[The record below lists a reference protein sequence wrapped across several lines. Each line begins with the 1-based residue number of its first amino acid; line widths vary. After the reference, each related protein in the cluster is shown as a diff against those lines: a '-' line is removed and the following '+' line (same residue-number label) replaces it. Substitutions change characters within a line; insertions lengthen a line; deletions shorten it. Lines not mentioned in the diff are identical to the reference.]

1 MDFDFEFVL
10 EGFALGLD
18 GIVLGFLFKSYE
30 SCSAYI
36 EALKEAEQVDIADLG
51 QFSAPKSRNRSW
63 FQFWKSNPTPSKDT
77 SDSHRYVCVRGRV
90 EPVDNSK
97 LLQSND
103 KLSTGVI
110 HRVVTKEIATVRN
123 GSRFWVEEERVVKNV
138 QHEVPWR
145 LRPEETRSKQSVQ
158 ISDGLSADHL
168 DMTVVRDE
176 FTPAPL
182 SFSAWLG
189 GWVAG
194 QQLKGTQEVEEI
206 IMEGSLVT
214 AVGELVVNSDGTM
227 YIRSPSSCNQRFP
240 FFLSNMPFND
250 LLSTYENLVSVCKWS
265 ILLFGGVGAVI
276 CYLMIRNRLRQRYNR
291 RRTTSEDDIL
301 RQLQQSRLP
310 PDENPQG
317 DWQRCV
323 VCLTN
328 NREVIVL
335 PCGHVCLCADCMI
348 LINQQEQ
355 RNCPV
360 CRQQIVNIA
369 RAFVS

>member
-1 MDFDFEFVL
+1 MDFDFEFVI

-18 GIVLGFLFKSYE
+18 GIILGFLYKSYE

-36 EALKEAEQVDIADLG
+36 EALKEAEQVNIANLE
-51 QFSAPKSRNRSW
+51 QFSAPKNRRHNW
-63 FQFWKSNPTPSKDT
+63 FRFWQ
-77 SDSHRYVCVRGRV
+77 SDPVPNSDATDNHRYVCVRGKV
-90 EPVDNSK
+90 EPIDQNK
-97 LLQSND
+97 LLLSND
-103 KLSTGVI
+103 KVSTGVI
-110 HRVVTKEIATVRN
+110 HRVVTKEVATVRN
-123 GSRFWVEEERVVKNV
+123 GSRFWVEEERVVKNI
-138 QHEVPWR
+138 QHEIPWR
-145 LRPEETRSKQSVQ
+145 LKPEETRSKQTVQ
-158 ISDGLSADHL
+158 IIDGLSADHL

-182 SFSAWLG
+182 SFSAWVG
-189 GWVAG
+189 GWLAG
-194 QQLKGTQEVEEI
+194 QQLKGTQEIEE
-206 IMEGSLVT
+206 MMMDGTLVT

-227 YIRSPSSCNQRFP
+227 YLRSPTSSDHRFP
-240 FFLSNMPFND
+240 FFISNMPFND
-250 LLSTYENLVSVCKWS
+250 LCETYENLVSVCKWS
-265 ILLFGGVGAVI
+265 LLFFGGVGVII
-276 CYLMIRNRLRQRYNR
+276 CYLMIRKWLHKRNSR
-291 RRTTSEDDIL
+291 RRTTDEVDIL

-310 PDENPQG
+310 VDENLQG

-323 VCLTN
+323 VCLTH

-348 LINQQEQ
+348 LINQQAQ